1 MNYKKIYNSLVEK
14 AKVRG
19 LDKSQHEGYFE
30 IHHIIPRCLG
40 GSDDK
45 DNLVMFTG
53 REHFIAHMLLWKA
66 YPGNVSLMR
75 AAFLMSSRW
84 KTDQIED
91 NSKVVNSKTYEKL
104 RFEYAIAV
112 SEQVSGENNPFY
124 GKTHTEET
132 RTKLKAW
139 HVANPDFARNNMLG
153 KKHSEEAIAKMR
165 EYQRNRP
172 AMTEETKKK
181 IGDFHRGKPKNPD
194 AIEKTRQANIGRKK
208 SDEERKKISDAL
220 TGKPWSE
227 AQRAGIMASLKYGED
242 HHSFGIPKSEEQK
255 KKISIALKAKN
266 QRPWENPTCQNFTDL
281 SKWALADYYFDIW
294 CYFDKPGLKKL
305 KKIYDFIN
313 NDDITLSLLAIM
325 RINFSKGWVP
335 MEDEE
340 WITFSEDYLNER
352 NTICTML
359 PPSSNVLELYG

>member
-1 MNYKKIYNSLVEK
+1 LNYENIYNALVEK

-19 LDKSQHEGYFE
+19 LDKSQYEGYFE
-30 IHHIIPRCLG
+30 IHHIIPRSMG
-40 GSDDK
+40 GGNEDE
-45 DNLVMFTG
+45 NLVMFTG
-53 REHFIAHMLLWKA
+53 REHFVAHMLLWRA
-66 YPGNVSLMR
+66 FPEEVSLMR

-84 KTDQIED
+84 RAERLEGDAKAI
-91 NSKVVNSKTYEKL
+91 NSKTYEKL
-104 RFEYAIAV
+104 RLEYADAV

-139 HVANPDFARNNMLG
+139 HAANPDFARNNMLG
-153 KKHSEEAIAKMR
+153 KKHSEEAIAKMS

-172 AMTEETKKK
+172 PMTEETKRK

-208 SDEERKKISDAL
+208 TDEERKKISDAQKGRSW
-220 TGKPWSE
+220 TE

-242 HHSFGIPKSEEQK
+242 HHSFGIPKSDEQK
-255 KKISIALKAKN
+255 EKISIALKSRN

-294 CYFDKPGLKKL
+294 CHFDRPGLKKL
-305 KKIYDFIN
+305 KKIYDYIN

-325 RINFSKGWVP
+325 RINFSNGWVP
-335 MEDEE
+335 SEDED
-340 WITFSEDYLNER
+340 WIKFSEGYLND
-352 NTICTML
+352 NICTL
-359 PPSSNVLELYG
+359 LTPAGVIPQ